1 MRPLKFVLPA
11 KEAFVFMLLF
21 ASTVG
26 ALLSQV
32 VGCIYGYLAYRE
44 VREIYEA
51 GRCDESPSPH
61 VVIRWYTDVYGI
73 PFRNGTPSCV
83 QGRNPLIWRSFRD
96 YFLPSSVP

>member
-1 MRPLKFVLPA
+1 MRPLKFVPPA

-44 VREIYEA
+44 VRKIFRKRGDATSLRVPVLSFGGIQMYRVYPFVME
-51 GRCDESPSPH
+51 H
-61 VVIRWYTDVYGI
+61 HDVYREEI
-73 PFRNGTPSCV
+73 
-83 QGRNPLIWRSFRD
+83 L
-96 YFLPSSVP
+96 